1 MADAPKDPPSKI
13 YAVDSADPKSGKNFT
28 ATPTTMDYF
37 KEAFLPTAQ
46 RAQLEAIRTAKAKAG
61 I

>member
-1 MADAPKDPPSKI
+1 MDDTAKDAPSKI
-13 YAVDSADPKSGKNFT
+13 YAVDSKDPKSGKNFT
-28 ATPTTMDYF
+28 STPSTMDYF

-46 RAQLEAIRTAKAKAG
+46 RAQLEAIRNAKAKAG